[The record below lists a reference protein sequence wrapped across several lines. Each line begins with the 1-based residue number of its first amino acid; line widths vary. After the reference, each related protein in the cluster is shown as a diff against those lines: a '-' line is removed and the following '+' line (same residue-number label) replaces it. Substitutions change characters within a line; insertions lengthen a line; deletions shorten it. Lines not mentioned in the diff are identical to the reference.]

1 MRKDKTKIEKKKN
14 PDAIAINSTLFL
26 FLWFLYILFK
36 PTAPTIQQ
44 NQVYGYKELKVQL
57 QCQSSKPTKKIELK
71 EEEKTL
77 QFCMITANSQRKIQK
92 NQAF

>member
-1 MRKDKTKIEKKKN
+1 MGFEEGYDENRKKN

-44 NQVYGYKELKVQL
+44 NQVYGNPQ
-57 QCQSSKPTKKIELK
+57 KIELK
-71 EEEKTL
+71 EGKKKN
-77 QFCMITANSQRKIQK
+77 FNSV
-92 NQAF
+92 

>member
-1 MRKDKTKIEKKKN
+1 MGFEEGYDENRKKN

-57 QCQSSKPTKKIELK
+57 QCQSSKPTK
-71 EEEKTL
+71 
-77 QFCMITANSQRKIQK
+77 R
-92 NQAF
+92 